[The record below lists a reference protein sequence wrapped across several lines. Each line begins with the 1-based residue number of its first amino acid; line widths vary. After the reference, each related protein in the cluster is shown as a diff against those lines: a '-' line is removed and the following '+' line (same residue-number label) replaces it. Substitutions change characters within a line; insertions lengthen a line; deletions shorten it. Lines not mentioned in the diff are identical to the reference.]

1 MQKLAIE
8 YLQNTK
14 SRFPEKTAVVD
25 EGQGI
30 TFIQLWTSSLSL
42 AYWINTEFQITN
54 QPICVGLPKSI
65 DAVIAILAIQM
76 SGNIYVPLD
85 IEAPRQRKNKILEVL
100 GSDWVLE
107 HSAGEFSLAG
117 EIFSRTC
124 DDLAQ
129 IEKQVLEKL
138 SKRNPDDPLYII
150 FTSGTTGTPKGV
162 TISNASVID
171 YIDWA
176 IETYAITEAEII
188 GNQAPL
194 FFDNSVLDLYLT
206 FAKGCTLHL
215 LSKDALRFPGDFGA
229 YVSTHQINFIFFV
242 PSLLGNLVSL
252 KLHEDYELSSLKKIL
267 FAGEAMPL
275 NTLKLL
281 KSGFPS
287 ALLSNLYGP
296 TEITVDAIYWIFEE
310 NIENLNEVP
319 LGKPCANH
327 RVLFLDEEEKPVTS
341 ADEIAE
347 ICIAGPGVALGY
359 WKDPDTTLEVFISNP
374 ENGKQ
379 NEIIYKTGDLG
390 YQSSKD
396 GLIYMIGRKD
406 NQFKHNGYRIE
417 AGEIENALNQF
428 EFVLQSGVLY
438 DSSRKRIMAFYTAGQ
453 LESHPPFRSLLS
465 GILPQYMIPHSFHKL
480 DQFPTTQNGKVDYK
494 TLREK
499 VMRPKNADN

>member
-1 MQKLAIE
+1 MQNLAIE
-8 YLQNTK
+8 YLQSTK
-14 SRFPEKTAVVD
+14 NKFPEKTAIVD

-30 TFIQLWTSSLSL
+30 TFNQLWKNSLTL

-65 DAVIAILAIQM
+65 DAVIALLAIQM

-85 IEAPRQRKNKILEVL
+85 IETPLPRRNKILEAL
-100 GSDWVLE
+100 GSDRVIE
-107 HSAGEFSLAG
+107 HKAGKFNLAG
-117 EIFSRTC
+117 KIFSSTYE
-124 DDLAQ
+124 DLPQ
-129 IEKQVLEKL
+129 IEKQVLNEL
-138 SKRNPDDPLYII
+138 SERKPDDPLYII

-176 IETYAITEAEII
+176 VDTYAITEAEII

-206 FAKGCTLHL
+206 FAKGGTLHL
-215 LSKDALRFPGDFGA
+215 LSKDVLRFPADFGT
-229 YVSTHQINFIFFV
+229 YFSTHKINFIFFV

-252 KLHEDYELSSLKKIL
+252 KLHEEYELSCLKKIL

-281 KSGFPS
+281 KSSFPS

-296 TEITVDAIYWIFEE
+296 TEITVDAIYWIFGED
-310 NIENLNEVP
+310 IANLKEVP

-327 RVLFLDEEEKPVTS
+327 RVLFLDEEERPVS
-341 ADEIAE
+341 SPDEIAE

-359 WKDPDTTLEVFISNP
+359 WKDPQTTCDVFIFNP
-374 ENGKQ
+374 ESGKQ
-379 NEIIYKTGDLG
+379 DEIIYKTGDLG

-396 GLIYMIGRKD
+396 GLIYMSGRKD

-428 EFVLQSGVLY
+428 EFVLQSCVLY
-438 DSSRKRIMAFYTAGQ
+438 DFSRKRIMAFYSAGL
-453 LESHPPFRSLLS
+453 LESQPPFRSLLS
-465 GILPQYMIPHSFHKL
+465 GILPQYMIPHSFHQI
-480 DQFPTTQNGKVDYK
+480 DRFPTTKNGKVDYK

-499 VMRPKNADN
+499 IMRPKNAEN